1 MWYIIVNMQNLR
13 KLRLKKHLSQEKLA
27 EISGVSRTTIIAIEK
42 GKHPFQPLTL
52 QKVADALGV
61 DPTEVNNDGNA

>member
-1 MWYIIVNMQNLR
+1 MQNLR
-13 KLRLKKHLSQEKLA
+13 KLRLKKHLSQDKLA
-27 EISGVSRTTIIAIEK
+27 ELSGVSRTTIIAMEK

-61 DPTEVNNDGNA
+61 EPNKVDNDGHPK

>member
-1 MWYIIVNMQNLR
+1 MQNLR
-13 KLRLKKHLSQEKLA
+13 KLRLKKHLSQDKLA
-27 EISGVSRTTIIAIEK
+27 ELSGVSRTTIIAMEK

-61 DPTEVNNDGNA
+61 EPNEVDNDGHPK

>member
-1 MWYIIVNMQNLR
+1 MQNVR
-13 KLRLKKHLSQEKLA
+13 KLRLKKHLSQDKLA
-27 EISGVSRTTIIAIEK
+27 ELSGVSRTTIIAMEK

-61 DPTEVNNDGNA
+61 EPNKVDNDGHPK